1 MADKNGPSKNLL
13 LDFEEPA
20 NRCPRGGRPTD
31 RPGCSVDAPLPVAP
45 LFSDF
50 VRWPPSRHRSCGA
63 ERDPRAFGHSSHHA
77 VRPSNL
83 SAPRQSNGD
92 LRPAQRRTPVWSHTV
107 KNADPSLI
115 QHSPVIRRIPRQL
128 AATISKTQ
136 VSEITGF
143 CWRRGAGSNRRIKV
157 LQTSA
162 LPLGYRAGTA
172 MGFADNAELLF
183 APYRA
188 ALAEVNI

>member
-136 VSEITGF
+136 VSENNGILLEA
-143 CWRRGAGSNRRIKV
+143 RGGIEPPNK
-157 LQTSA
+157 
-162 LPLGYRAGTA
+162 
-172 MGFADNAELLF
+172 GFADLCLTTWLPRRNCDGL
-183 APYRA
+183 RRQR
-188 ALAEVNI
+188 